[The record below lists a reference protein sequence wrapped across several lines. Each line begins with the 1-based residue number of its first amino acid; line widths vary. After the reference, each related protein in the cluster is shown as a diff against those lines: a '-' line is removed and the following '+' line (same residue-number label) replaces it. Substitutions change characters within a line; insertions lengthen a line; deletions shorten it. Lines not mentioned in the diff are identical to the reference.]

1 MNEEILLGIDI
12 GTSSC
17 KVAAFNKKGEVID
30 EESGGYSVYYPQKG
44 WAQQNPLE
52 WWQAV
57 VQAVRQIIKRGI
69 IKTECI
75 KGIGIAGQSWS
86 TILLDE
92 NGQVLTNTPIWMDQ
106 RSVEICQQLERQ
118 FGKERFF
125 EISGN
130 PLKPTYSLP
139 KILWFKENRPDIY
152 QRTTQILQ
160 SNSYIAYQLT
170 GVLSQDKSQGYGLHF
185 FNMRSGTY
193 DFELCKELGLDPN
206 LFPPLFDCHDI
217 IGETTEQASLETGL
231 PVGISVVA
239 GGLDAACGTLGA
251 GVIHNGQTQEQGG
264 QAGGMSICLDHYQ
277 ADERLILSYHVVPEK
292 WLLQGGTVG
301 GAGVAKWMLNQ
312 FYQAEE
318 TIANKR
324 QINAFSQME
333 EEIIT
338 VPAGS
343 EGVIFLPYMS
353 GERSP
358 IWDPDAKGVYYG
370 LDFSKTK
377 AHFLRAAY
385 EGVAYAL
392 KHNLAV
398 AEQAG
403 AKVKELHAMGGAAN
417 SLTWTQIKADVTG
430 KRIVVPATDTAT
442 TFGAAILAGV
452 ATSVYKSFE
461 EAVTYAVSI
470 NRIHEPNFK
479 LKKVYTKGYERYLAI
494 YENLKMLMRRD
505 D

>member
-1 MNEEILLGIDI
+1 MSEEILLGIDI

-17 KVAAFNKKGEVID
+17 KIAAFNKKGQVID

-44 WAQQNPLE
+44 WAEQNPLE
-52 WWQAV
+52 WWQAI
-57 VQAVRQIIKRGI
+57 VQAMKQIIKRGI
-69 IKTECI
+69 IKAEYI

-86 TILLDE
+86 TILMDE
-92 NGQVLTNTPIWMDQ
+92 NGKALTNTPIWMDQ
-106 RSVEICQQLERQ
+106 RSEELCKQLERQ
-118 FGKERFF
+118 FGKEKLF

-170 GVLSQDKSQGYGLHF
+170 GKFSQDKSQGYGLHF
-185 FNMRSGTY
+185 FDMRSGTY
-193 DFELCKELGLDPN
+193 DLELCQQLGLDPS
-206 LFPPLFDCHDI
+206 LFPPLFESHAI
-217 IGETTEQASLETGL
+217 IGETSEQASKETGL
-231 PVGISVVA
+231 PEGIPVVA

-301 GAGVAKWMLNQ
+301 GAGVAKWILNQ
-312 FYQAEE
+312 FCQEE
-318 TIANKR
+318 ITLAKKR
-324 QINAFSQME
+324 LINPFSQME
-333 EEIIT
+333 EEIVKI
-338 VPAGS
+338 PAGS

-358 IWDPDAKGVYYG
+358 IWDAKAKGVYYG

-385 EGVAYAL
+385 EGVAYSL
-392 KHNLAV
+392 KHNLEV

-417 SLTWTQIKADVTG
+417 SHTWTQIKADITG

-452 ATSVYKSFE
+452 ATGVYKSFE
-461 EAVTYAVSI
+461 DAVAYSISI
-470 NRIHEPNFK
+470 NRIHDPNLELEK
-479 LKKVYTKGYERYLAI
+479 IYNRGYEQYLAI

-505 D
+505 